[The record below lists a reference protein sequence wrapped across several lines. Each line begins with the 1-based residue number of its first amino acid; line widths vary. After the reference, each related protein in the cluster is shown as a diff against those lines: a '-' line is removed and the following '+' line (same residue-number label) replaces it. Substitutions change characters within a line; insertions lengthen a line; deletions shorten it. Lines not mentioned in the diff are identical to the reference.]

1 MSKKENK
8 IEYPRMW
15 GFRIIGE
22 DKEKMRKAVKECIHN
37 QECKVED
44 NNSNGK
50 YYSQKFEVYVT
61 CEEERNEFF
70 KRLQEHKDIKF
81 VL

>member
-1 MSKKENK
+1 MEKKENK

-22 DKEKMRKAVKECIHN
+22 DKEKMRNAVKECINN

-44 NNSNGK
+44 NKSHGK
-50 YYSQKFEVYVT
+50 YHSQKFEVYVT

>member
-1 MSKKENK
+1 MSDKKK
-8 IEYPRMW
+8 IKYPCMW

-22 DKEKMRKAVKECIHN
+22 DKEKMRAAVRECIDN
-37 QECKVED
+37 QECKIED

-50 YYSQKFEVYVT
+50 YHSQKFKAYCT
-61 CEEERNEFF
+61 SEEERNEFF
-70 KRLQEHKDIKF
+70 KRLQKHKDIKF

>member
-1 MSKKENK
+1 MDRPN
-8 IEYPRMW
+8 IEYPCMW

-22 DKEKMRKAVKECIHN
+22 DKDKMKQAIKECIDN

-44 NNSNGK
+44 GNSNNK
-50 YYSQKFEVYVT
+50 YSSLKFQAY
-61 CEEERNEFF
+61 CMNEEERNEFF
-70 KRLQEHKDIKF
+70 KRLQNHKDIKF